1 VFIHGSGGD
10 KSQWEAQVDFLS
22 KKGYGILTI
31 SLPNHGKSFLDREP
45 TMNEESVNQMLIQGY
60 TWEISNLISY
70 LQLEHYCLLGHSMG
84 GAIVLNFVILTKKG
98 VFLDPPPLPNSIFLI
113 GTGAK
118 LNVAPIFFDLIR
130 NDFNE
135 ALKLMGKFSYGS
147 KAEHSIKVKN
157 QNILTNNGHIVLYN
171 DLDAC
176 RYFDVRKD
184 LNLIEIPAI
193 IICGDQDQMTPLKFS
208 QYLHEN
214 IPNSQ
219 LVLIAEAGHFV
230 FQEAPI
236 QVNNIIHDSL
246 RTGKDH
252 NDR

>member
-1 VFIHGSGGD
+1 
-10 KSQWEAQVDFLS
+10 
-22 KKGYGILTI
+22 
-31 SLPNHGKSFLDREP
+31 
-45 TMNEESVNQMLIQGY
+45 
-60 TWEISNLISY
+60 
-70 LQLEHYCLLGHSMG
+70 
-84 GAIVLNFVILTKKG
+84 
-98 VFLDPPPLPNSIFLI
+98 
-113 GTGAK
+113 
-118 LNVAPIFFDLIR
+118 
-130 NDFNE
+130 
-135 ALKLMGKFSYGS
+135 
-147 KAEHSIKVKN
+147 
-157 QNILTNNGHIVLYN
+157 LYN